1 MNVERA
7 TTQLQDAIVRAGQL
21 LDMDDIADLDDMDQD
36 DMDAVYE
43 ERHHCGVCETR
54 TVMETVWPAIQIWAA
69 AVAAEHTKPN

>member
-1 MNVERA
+1 MNVEQA
-7 TTQLQDAIVRAGQL
+7 TEQLEDAIVRAGQL
-21 LDMDDIADLDDMDQD
+21 LDMDDLTDMDDD

-69 AVAAEHTKPN
+69 AVAAEYSKPT